1 MNYAARVWIVI
12 VSAFVGVAG
21 TLLFVPPI
29 PQDPAYHLFADIRT
43 CLGIPNFGNV
53 VSNAAFI
60 VVGVLGLL
68 VISRKPV
75 PQQIRSAPHNL
86 PFVVFFISIIAVGI
100 GSAYYH
106 WQPDNESLFW
116 DRLPMTMGFMSI
128 TAAII
133 ADRIHRGIGFW
144 VVFPA
149 LLTLGLASLV
159 YWSYTET
166 VGQGDL
172 RLYGLVQFLP
182 MLLIPII
189 CFLFPKANY
198 TETSYI
204 LGLIFF
210 YGIAL
215 GFDGFDAGFYE
226 FAGNFVSGHTAKHL
240 FAALAAAFVVL
251 MFRAGA
257 APHSDDK
264 NLTNH

>member
-106 WQPDNESLFW
+106 LSL
-116 DRLPMTMGFMSI
+116 
-128 TAAII
+128 
-133 ADRIHRGIGFW
+133 IHI
-144 VVFPA
+144 
-149 LLTLGLASLV
+149 
-159 YWSYTET
+159 
-166 VGQGDL
+166 
-172 RLYGLVQFLP
+172 
-182 MLLIPII
+182 
-189 CFLFPKANY
+189 
-198 TETSYI
+198 
-204 LGLIFF
+204 
-210 YGIAL
+210 
-215 GFDGFDAGFYE
+215 
-226 FAGNFVSGHTAKHL
+226 
-240 FAALAAAFVVL
+240 
-251 MFRAGA
+251 
-257 APHSDDK
+257 
-264 NLTNH
+264 